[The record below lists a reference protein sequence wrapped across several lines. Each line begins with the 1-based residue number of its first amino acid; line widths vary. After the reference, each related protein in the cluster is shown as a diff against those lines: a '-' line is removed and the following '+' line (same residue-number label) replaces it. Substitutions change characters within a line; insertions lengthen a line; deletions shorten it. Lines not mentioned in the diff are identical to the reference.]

1 MVTVLV
7 TVLDTV
13 LEPEAVLDGVG
24 PFDAVRDADKDLQ
37 GRVVVM

>member
-1 MVTVLV
+1 MVTGLV
-7 TVLDTV
+7 TV

-24 PFDAVRDADKDLQ
+24 PFVAVRDADKDLQ